1 MKSDK
6 EMINISISKELEPL
20 LKDLF
25 EKDNISKNVQV
36 MSSIMLFIKK
46 TGDFCACC

>member
-1 MKSDK
+1 MDSDK
-6 EMINISISKELEPL
+6 EMINIPISKELEPL

-46 TGDFCACC
+46 RVTFARR